1 MHDAPTLDLPKSL
14 QVKPGTTKLSQC
26 HRLHTY
32 TCIFLSVISLTFS
45 VSSCAVSAT
54 LLEAWSVVDV
64 SVMNVATDTLSGI
77 SYDDKIHTIHNSF
90 RVVLIPLKTL
100 DYTLYIISQ

>member
-1 MHDAPTLDLPKSL
+1 M
-14 QVKPGTTKLSQC
+14 
-26 HRLHTY
+26 
-32 TCIFLSVISLTFS
+32 
-45 VSSCAVSAT
+45 SSCAVSAT